1 MRLSD
6 FDYEL
11 PETSIAQAPA
21 SPRDGARLLWH
32 HVPSG
37 RSEHSVVRELPRFL
51 RPGDLLVVN
60 DTRVR
65 RARLVGRR
73 SSGGAVEMLLLE
85 LRPDL
90 SWRALVRPAA
100 KLRTGERVE
109 LESGRLVAVIGE
121 RGADGGERSVELLDS
136 RTGERASEELVEA
149 VGRAPL
155 PPYIRRPRGE
165 DPEAEHDRES
175 YQTLFARELGAVAA
189 PTAGLHFT
197 PELLARLE
205 ADGIERTSVTLHV
218 GEGTFKSV
226 TVEDVASHVMHSE
239 RYELTQATVDAIA
252 RCRARG
258 GRVVAVGT
266 TSVRVLESCAAATG
280 SLVAGRG
287 DTRLFLVPGAPF
299 HVVDVLMTNFHLP
312 KSTLLM
318 LVSAFAGRE
327 RTLAL
332 YREAVE
338 LGYRFFSYGD
348 AMLLERGPREVRDRE
363 DLHGLDIRRREATA
377 QPAS

>member
-1 MRLSD
+1 LRLSD
-6 FDYEL
+6 FDYDL
-11 PETSIAQAPA
+11 PESQIAQAPA
-21 SPRDGARLLWH
+21 DPRDAARLLFH

-37 RSEHSVVRELPRFL
+37 RTEHSRVRELPGFL
-51 RPGDLLVVN
+51 RRGDLLVVN

-65 RARLVGRR
+65 RARLVGKRA
-73 SSGGAVEMLLLE
+73 SGGAVEMLLVE
-85 LRPDL
+85 LRTDL

-109 LESGRLVAVIGE
+109 LEEGRLVARIGE
-121 RGADGGERSVELLDS
+121 RGAEGGERAVELFDP
-136 RTGERASEELVEA
+136 RTGERASEALVEEL
-149 VGRAPL
+149 GRAPL

-165 DPEAEHDRES
+165 DPQAQHDRES

-197 PELLARLE
+197 PELLARLGAE
-205 ADGIERTSVTLHV
+205 GIERANVTLHV
-218 GEGTFKSV
+218 GEGTFRSV

-239 RYELTQATVDAIA
+239 RYELTQATVDAVA

-280 SLVAGRG
+280 TLSAGRG
-287 DTRLFLVPGAPF
+287 ETRLFLVPGAPF
-299 HVVDVLMTNFHLP
+299 HVVDVLLTNFHLP

-348 AMLLERGPREVRDRE
+348 AMLLDRGVDRT
-363 DLHGLDIRRREATA
+363 R
-377 QPAS
+377 